1 MLHNENIFVPK
12 QVIQKYKKIQFKG
25 KKLKQKKM
33 ANNTHQIHREDE
45 NYVPKFYLKLP

>member
-12 QVIQKYKKIQFKG
+12 QVIQKYKKIQFKR

-33 ANNTHQIHREDE
+33 ANNFHQKNIVTE
-45 NYVPKFYLKLP
+45 NMKIMFQNFV